1 MVADLMEAKMIGHMK
16 AIPGVVTVTTRTGAL
31 WAEGPF
37 LDVEAMAATMESLG
51 IRMGT
56 VTAIPLGQGGET
68 VMIYHYT
75 DEKQVI
81 NFKTCTRNGMLAS
94 LSPSV
99 RAASWAE
106 REITD
111 LFAVE
116 FPGHPNPVPLLR
128 PEGFE
133 PGMLREAMSTPSV
146 MEKSPTSPLA
156 RGK

>member
-1 MVADLMEAKMIGHMK
+1 MGTDLTDADLIGRVK
-16 AIPGVVTVTTRTGAL
+16 AIPGVVSVTMNTGAL
-31 WAEGPF
+31 WVEGPF
-37 LDVEAMAATMESLG
+37 LDVEAMAAAMESLG

-81 NFKTCTRNGMLAS
+81 NFKTRTRNGMLAS

-133 PGMLREAMSTPSV
+133 PGMLREAMSTPAV
-146 MEKSPTSPLA
+146 MAKSPTSPLA